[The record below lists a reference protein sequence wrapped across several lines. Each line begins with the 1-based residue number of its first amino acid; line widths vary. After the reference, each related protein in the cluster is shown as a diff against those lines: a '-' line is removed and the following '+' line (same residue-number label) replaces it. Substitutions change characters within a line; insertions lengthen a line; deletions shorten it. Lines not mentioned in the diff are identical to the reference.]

1 MGSNPQTGAT
11 NILSSF
17 STKLYTWLKPRSQ
30 IRKCRRAASVSPK
43 NRNIGRRPSG
53 GSDYRTAAA
62 ENFAHRAGAFEF

>member
-1 MGSNPQTGAT
+1 M
-11 NILSSF
+11 
-17 STKLYTWLKPRSQ
+17 SQ

-62 ENFAHRAGAFEF
+62 ENFAHRAGVFEF

>member
-1 MGSNPQTGAT
+1 MMAGRSGGGV
-11 NILSSF
+11 
-17 STKLYTWLKPRSQ
+17 TKLHQDLLKPRSQ

-53 GSDYRTAAA
+53 GSDYRKAAA